1 MSVYSGGFFSSIV
14 TVSYSFLSYSLF
26 ILAYARLSVSGE
38 RKKRASTETASER
51 KTVGRLFRCSMHRC
65 PTSMH
70 VTCISSWLS
79 GLNQKNQWLS
89 SERTDVLKVK
99 QN

>member
-14 TVSYSFLSYSLF
+14 TASYSFLSYSLF
-26 ILAYARLSVSGE
+26 ILACARLSVSGE
-38 RKKRASTETASER
+38 RKKRASSETASER
-51 KTVGRLFRCSMHRC
+51 KTVGRLFGSMHRC